1 MWDAHP
7 EYDLGEIER
16 AFKARFTWEE
26 RQAMLILSPD
36 EIEYMLSEKWPSLAG
51 QRELNLK
58 TGMAGVETAQATRHQ
73 TNPIAPR
80 WTFRVRT
87 H

>member
-1 MWDAHP
+1 VWDAHP

-51 QRELNLK
+51 Q
-58 TGMAGVETAQATRHQ
+58 
-73 TNPIAPR
+73 
-80 WTFRVRT
+80 
-87 H
+87 

>member
-1 MWDAHP
+1 MTLREITDRKLERRYWRCVLAVWDAHP

-36 EIEYMLSEKWPSLAG
+36 EIEYMLTEKWPSLAR
-51 QRELNLK
+51 Q
-58 TGMAGVETAQATRHQ
+58 
-73 TNPIAPR
+73 
-80 WTFRVRT
+80 
-87 H
+87 